1 MKNRKI
7 LENGERVCSKQNC
20 ARHFSPVEP
29 KPAIPVVISPSLA
42 ECTTTK
48 YLIRDSS
55 KYLQSLRRYQG
66 VKHVRTILHWRG
78 THLQPEHRSGD
89 ISLHRRGICRG
100 VHWPGATD
108 QARAADSAVLGF
120 LKTKNLPVHTRA
132 GILQRL
138 ADLIEENR
146 EEFASDIV
154 HESGKPLRQAHLEVT
169 RAVHVIRISA
179 DAALRIGGEIILLD
193 STELGGGYTGYYH
206 KIPAGPVLCITPF
219 NYPLNLACHK
229 IGPAIAAG
237 CSFVLKPATKTP
249 FTALLLGRL
258 ILEAGYL
265 PKAVNVVP
273 CPGNNTATLVR
284 DPRFAALSFTGSPRV
299 GWKLEEIFAG
309 RRVGLEL
316 GGNAP
321 AVVHHDADIIYAAR
335 RIAEG
340 AVVNAGQ
347 SCISVQRVYLH
358 DDIYH
363 ECLKMI
369 LENMQEFVVGDP
381 RNEETDLGPMVSET
395 DAIRAEDNIKQAVL
409 CGARIL
415 LGGTRDKALLYPT
428 VLERTSPEM
437 GVCSGEAFAPL
448 IYHRALHRH
457 RRRHTNG
464 ERIPLQLTGQHLH
477 RLNLHHG
484 KSRPGV

>member
-1 MKNRKI
+1 MSEPYYIGGELTYSQNTAPVI
-7 LENGERVCSKQNC
+7 FPYTGERFAEVCI
-20 ARHFSPVEP
+20 A
-29 KPAIPVVISPSLA
+29 
-42 ECTTTK
+42 
-48 YLIRDSS
+48 
-55 KYLQSLRRYQG
+55 
-66 VKHVRTILHWRG
+66 
-78 THLQPEHRSGD
+78 
-89 ISLHRRGICRG
+89 
-100 VHWPGATD
+100 GATD

-120 LKTKNLPVHTRA
+120 LKTKNIPVHTRA
-132 GILQRL
+132 SILQRL
-138 ADLIEENR
+138 ADLMEENR
-146 EEFASDIV
+146 EEFVFNIV

-169 RAVHVIRISA
+169 RAVHVIRVSA
-179 DAALRIGGEIILLD
+179 DEALRIGGEIILLD

-206 KIPAGPVLCITPF
+206 KVPAGPVLCITPF

-249 FTALLLGRL
+249 LTALLLGRL
-258 ILEAGYL
+258 VLEAGYP

-273 CPGNNTATLVR
+273 CPGDNTTPLVR

-299 GWKLEEIFAG
+299 GWMLKEIFAG

-340 AVVNAGQ
+340 AIVNAGQ

-358 DDIYH
+358 DDIYD
-363 ECLKMI
+363 ECLKKI
-369 LENMQEFVVGDP
+369 LCHMREFVVGDP
-381 RNEETDLGPMVSET
+381 RNEETDLGPMVSEA

-448 IYHRALHRH
+448 IIVGRYTDIDDVIRMVNESRYGLQGSIFTDSISIMEKAAREFEGGSVIINDAPSYRADVMPYGGTKLSGIGREGP
-457 RRRHTNG
+457 RYLIDEFMEKKLIVIRQN
-464 ERIPLQLTGQHLH
+464 
-477 RLNLHHG
+477 
-484 KSRPGV
+484 RPVS